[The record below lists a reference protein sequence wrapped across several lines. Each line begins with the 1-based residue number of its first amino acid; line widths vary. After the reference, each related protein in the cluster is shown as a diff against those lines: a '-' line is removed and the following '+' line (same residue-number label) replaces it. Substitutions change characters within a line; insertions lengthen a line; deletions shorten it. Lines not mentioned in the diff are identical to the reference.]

1 MPFHPG
7 VPVAKAASAAYAR
20 RMVFDAPQGALQT
33 EGGCL
38 KSDLYKK
45 SDGSI
50 GSKAKLRS
58 SKKQLIKYSVLKKA
72 MKKEGVFEKG
82 AFVPVTQDVI
92 VAAKKMQKKK

>member
-50 GSKAKLRS
+50 GSKAKLKS
-58 SKKQLIKYSVLKKA
+58 SKNNLIKYSVLKKA

-82 AFVPVTQDVI
+82 AFVPVTQGVI
-92 VAAKKMQKKK
+92 DAARKMQKKK

>member
-50 GSKAKLRS
+50 GSKAKLKS
-58 SKKQLIKYSVLKKA
+58 SKKNLIKYSVLKKA

-92 VAAKKMQKKK
+92 DAAKKMQKKK

>member
-50 GSKAKLRS
+50 GSKAKLKS
-58 SKKQLIKYSVLKKA
+58 SKKNLIKYSVLKKA

-82 AFVPVTQDVI
+82 AFVPVTQGVI
-92 VAAKKMQKKK
+92 DAAKKMQKKK

>member
-7 VPVAKAASAAYAR
+7 IPVAKAASAAYAR
-20 RMVFDAPQGALQT
+20 RIVFEAPQGAFQT
-33 EGGCL
+33 ASGCT
-38 KSDLYKK
+38 KKDLYKK

-50 GSKAKLRS
+50 GSVAKLKS

-72 MKKEGVFEKG
+72 MKKEGVYEKG

-92 VAAKKMQKKK
+92 DAAKKMQKKK

>member
-7 VPVAKAASAAYAR
+7 VPVAKAVSAAYAR

-50 GSKAKLRS
+50 GSKAKLKS
-58 SKKQLIKYSVLKKA
+58 SKKNLIKYSVLKKA

-82 AFVPVTQDVI
+82 AFVPVTQGVI
-92 VAAKKMQKKK
+92 DAAKKMQKKK

>member
-1 MPFHPG
+1 
-7 VPVAKAASAAYAR
+7 
-20 RMVFDAPQGALQT
+20 MVFDAPQGALQT

-50 GSKAKLRS
+50 GSKAKLKS
-58 SKKQLIKYSVLKKA
+58 SKKNLIKYSVLKKA

-82 AFVPVTQDVI
+82 AFVPVTRSVI
-92 VAAKKMQKKK
+92 EAAKKMQKKK